1 MDKEYSV
8 FVNAAAIV
16 LAPCA
21 LRRTEVDDLM
31 NSVLLAQLVA
41 DKSLL
46 RAPAV
51 DWYATYLEVL
61 SVAWISA
68 AKRRKDLQ
76 PQKEDTHS
84 PLEWVAA
91 IPLDDQV
98 DQQQRIMA
106 VMERIAALPGS
117 LPAMGIV
124 RKHVQKQY
132 EPDAAQSPSSS
143 SPVRLLVIVAQSPVS
158 MAGVY
163 LQFNT
168 AKVIEANPWRQCF
181 DGKDIDGC
189 VTARYFRTQLS
200 ETLFAPA
207 REVIARKVAAAVGDN
222 IVDITKAID
231 DSGVLPAQEVC
242 R

>member
-1 MDKEYSV
+1 MNKEYSV

-16 LAPCA
+16 LVPGA
-21 LRRTEVDDLM
+21 LRRMEVADLM

-41 DKSLL
+41 NKSQQ
-46 RAPAV
+46 RAPAA
-51 DWYATYLEVL
+51 DWYATYMDVL
-61 SVAWISA
+61 SVAWISG

-76 PQKEDTHS
+76 PQKEKNHS

-91 IPLDDQV
+91 IPLDDQL
-98 DQQQRIMA
+98 DQQQQIMA
-106 VMERIAALPGS
+106 VMDRIAALPGS
-117 LPAMGIV
+117 LPAMGIL

-132 EPDAAQSPSSS
+132 ELDPTQDASSS

-158 MAGVY
+158 MSGVY
-163 LQFNT
+163 VQFNT
-168 AKVIEANPWRQCF
+168 AKAIEANPWKQCF

-200 ETLFAPA
+200 ETMFAPA
-207 REVIARKVAAAVGDN
+207 REVIARKVAAVVGDN
-222 IVDITKAID
+222 ITDITKAID
-231 DSGVLPAQEVC
+231 DSGVPPAAEVC

>member
-41 DKSLL
+41 NKSLQ
-46 RAPAV
+46 RAPAA
-51 DWYATYLEVL
+51 DWHATYLEVL

-76 PQKEDTHS
+76 PQRENTHS

-117 LPAMGIV
+117 LSAMGIV

-132 EPDAAQSPSSS
+132 ELDAVQSPSS

-163 LQFNT
+163 VQFNT
-168 AKVIEANPWRQCF
+168 AKVIEANPWGQCF

-207 REVIARKVAAAVGDN
+207 REVIARKVASAVGDN

-231 DSGVLPAQEVC
+231 DSVVLPAEEVC

>member
-1 MDKEYSV
+1 
-8 FVNAAAIV
+8 
-16 LAPCA
+16 
-21 LRRTEVDDLM
+21 M

-68 AKRRKDLQ
+68 AKKAKGSAAAK
-76 PQKEDTHS
+76 KEDTHS

-124 RKHVQKQY
+124 RKHVQKN
-132 EPDAAQSPSSS
+132 
-143 SPVRLLVIVAQSPVS
+143 
-158 MAGVY
+158 
-163 LQFNT
+163 NT
-168 AKVIEANPWRQCF
+168 SLTRHR
-181 DGKDIDGC
+181 
-189 VTARYFRTQLS
+189 ARH
-200 ETLFAPA
+200 
-207 REVIARKVAAAVGDN
+207 
-222 IVDITKAID
+222 
-231 DSGVLPAQEVC
+231 LPAPC
-242 R
+242 ACW

>member
-61 SVAWISA
+61 SVAWISV

-76 PQKEDTHS
+76 PQKKIPIRHWSGWRPS
-84 PLEWVAA
+84 PWM
-91 IPLDDQV
+91 I
-98 DQQQRIMA
+98 RWISNS
-106 VMERIAALPGS
+106 GS
-117 LPAMGIV
+117 
-124 RKHVQKQY
+124 
-132 EPDAAQSPSSS
+132 
-143 SPVRLLVIVAQSPVS
+143 
-158 MAGVY
+158 
-163 LQFNT
+163 
-168 AKVIEANPWRQCF
+168 WR
-181 DGKDIDGC
+181 
-189 VTARYFRTQLS
+189 
-200 ETLFAPA
+200 
-207 REVIARKVAAAVGDN
+207 
-222 IVDITKAID
+222 
-231 DSGVLPAQEVC
+231 
-242 R
+242 